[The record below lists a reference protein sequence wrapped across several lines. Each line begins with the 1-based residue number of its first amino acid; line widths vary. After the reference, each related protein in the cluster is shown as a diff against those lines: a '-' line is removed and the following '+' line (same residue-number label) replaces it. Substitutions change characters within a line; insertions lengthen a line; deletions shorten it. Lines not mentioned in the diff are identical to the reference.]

1 MPDDLLRFV
10 SGPTPYSWWWLVA
23 AVVLLVAV
31 IACYAAI
38 FIATLPSQRLRE
50 LPGVGPLHSR
60 VLRERYARRIA
71 AADAA
76 LRAGRLSP
84 AEAGAEVDHAVRSFL
99 HQATGVRVQYM
110 HVDDIAAAGGLA
122 AAAPLLAELGDLRFN
137 RDSGV
142 DAVQVGGRAQELVRT
157 WI

>member
-1 MPDDLLRFV
+1 VPDDLLRFV
-10 SGPTPYSWWWLVA
+10 SGPTPYSGWWLVA
-23 AVVLLVAV
+23 AVALVVAV

-71 AADAA
+71 AAESG
-76 LRAGRLSP
+76 LREGRLTP

-99 HQATGVRVQYM
+99 HQSTGVRVQYM
-110 HVDDIAAAGGLA
+110 HVDDIAAGALA
-122 AAAPLLAELGDLRFN
+122 QAAPLLADLGDLRFN

-142 DAVQVGGRAQELVRT
+142 DAAQAGARAQELVRT
-157 WI
+157 WT